1 MIPRFDVLGTAV
13 ALQLAVAAALLVCY
27 VGFAARRLVDR
38 EPARDHALRAVL
50 AELQAGT
57 APRAPA
63 ELERLDPRSRLRVIL
78 RAAATASG
86 SSEARLR
93 RIAAAIGLTA
103 DAERASRSRFW
114 WRRLEAAHL
123 CSALGL
129 PIPAIRLLLH
139 DPVTAVRAQ
148 AVEWALVDPEP
159 ATIRTLLGLLDDPE
173 ALCRF
178 AVLDT
183 LIRMGRPV
191 VPELA
196 RHLRSRSGT
205 GAVAALTVAGAIAD
219 AALLPELERLSEDD
233 DPRCRTAC
241 LNAFGAV
248 GGVGAAAAVEHGLG
262 DRDPAVR
269 EAAARNAALLGQWT
283 AAPGIAPLLRDPT
296 WEVRRAA
303 GYALRSFGAIG
314 QVYLRQALDDPDRFA
329 ADMAHQLLD
338 LSVTS

>member
-1 MIPRFDVLGTAV
+1 MIPRLDLLGTAV
-13 ALQLAVAAALLVCY
+13 AIQLAVAAALLSCY

-38 EPARDHALRAVL
+38 EPARDRALRAVL

-57 APRAPA
+57 APRAPE
-63 ELERLDPRSRLRVIL
+63 ELERLDRRSRLRVIL
-78 RAAATASG
+78 RAAATVSG
-86 SSEARLR
+86 SSKARLR
-93 RIAAAIGLTA
+93 RIAAAVGLTA

-129 PIPAIRLLLH
+129 PTPAIRMLLH

-196 RHLRSRSGT
+196 RHLRSRSGI
-205 GAVAALTVAGAIAD
+205 GAVPALTVAAAMAD
-219 AALLPELERLSEDD
+219 AALLPELERLSEDE

-262 DRDPAVR
+262 DRDGAVR
-269 EAAARNAALLGQWT
+269 EAAAQNAALLGQWT
-283 AAPGIAPLLRDPT
+283 AAPAIARLLRDPT

-314 QVYLRQALDDPDRFA
+314 QVYLRRALDDPDHFA